1 MDIKKVRQK
10 AFELFEKMSHFKDFR
25 SFIEDDFFTD
35 DFVNELCDS
44 DICYNSGCTR
54 YVFWNETDCDYVYK
68 INFKEAADYC
78 KKEAENY
85 ELARECG
92 IEDMFAEC
100 AYVLTYEGRD
110 IYAME
115 FANVD
120 DNQTCSDLRE
130 KMESSSHL
138 SEEEIDHILYNL
150 NGCDIVN
157 ELLNYYYS
165 FNMIKRFNWLC
176 CRNQINDI
184 HDCNVGYI
192 DDRLV
197 IIDYAGYGS
206 FKALF

>member
-10 AFELFEKMSHFKDFR
+10 AFELFEKMSQFKDFY
-25 SFIEDDFFTD
+25 SFIEEDIFTD
-35 DFVNELCDS
+35 EFIYELYDN
-44 DICYNSGCTR
+44 DICYSSGCTR
-54 YVFWNETDCDYVYK
+54 YVFWDENDLDCDYVYK
-68 INFKEAADYC
+68 INRRGESDYC

-92 IEDMFAEC
+92 IQDMFAEC

-115 FANVD
+115 FAYVD
-120 DNQTCSDLRE
+120 DDHTCSDLRE
-130 KMESSSHL
+130 KMESVSHL
-138 SEEEIDHILYNL
+138 SKKEIEDIFCNI
-150 NGCDIVN
+150 NGCDVVD

-165 FNMIKRFNWLC
+165 FNMIERFNWLC

-184 HDCNVGYI
+184 HDYNVGYI

-197 IIDYAGYGS
+197 IIDYAGYGV
-206 FKALF
+206 L

>member
-10 AFELFEKMSHFKDFR
+10 AFELFEKMSHFKGFQ
-25 SFIEDDFFTD
+25 SFIEEDIFTD

-44 DICYNSGCTR
+44 DIYYNSGCTR

-68 INFKEAADYC
+68 VNFKEAPDYC

-115 FANVD
+115 FADVD

-130 KMESSSHL
+130 KMESVSHL
-138 SEEEIDHILYNL
+138 SEEEIDDIFYDID
-150 NGCDIVN
+150 GCDVVG

-165 FNMIKRFNWLC
+165 LSMIKRFDWLC
-176 CRNQINDI
+176 RRNQINDI
-184 HDCNVGYI
+184 HDSNVGYI
-192 DDRLV
+192 NNRLV
-197 IIDYAGYGS
+197 IIDYAGYGV
-206 FKALF
+206 L